1 MPPRFLQLI
10 VISMVSCH
18 THASSLDADHAEL
31 LHSVR
36 EQLEGGGKVSE
47 THISDLREALEENA
61 KQVDLLTML
70 AYALLSRN
78 QPDEAVTQ
86 MKKALKLDKQQ
97 GRNGADGVAKTLV
110 KTLLRLNRFEEA
122 SQMYSTYEIPLDAA
136 THSMLALRLAQGSQ
150 TEREGLAALSHSE
163 KALEM
168 APQEPTTHLARGMAL
183 LMSGNFSPNSPE
195 PVMDAL
201 TSAFEL
207 REKGALDSAFP
218 EKWPETLEAHVHHT
232 LGKLIA
238 TTPPEPE
245 KNTRLDD
252 AVLHFTK
259 AAQLLPDHKVYKE
272 SLNHGYAAMIQ
283 REKALRTEGA
293 HANDIVIDRNKL
305 IVGKDEA
312 PTTLTKD
319 EI

>member
-1 MPPRFLQLI
+1 MPPRLLQLV

-47 THISDLREALEENA
+47 THISDLREALEENP

-86 MKKALKLDKQQ
+86 MKKALKLAKQQ
-97 GRNGADGVAKTLV
+97 GRNGADGTAKTLL

-122 SQMYSTYEIPLDAA
+122 SQMYSTYDIPLDAA

-150 TEREGLAALSHSE
+150 TEREGQAALLHSE

-168 APQEPTTHLARGMAL
+168 APLEPT
-183 LMSGNFSPNSPE
+183 P
-195 PVMDAL
+195 
-201 TSAFEL
+201 
-207 REKGALDSAFP
+207 
-218 EKWPETLEAHVHHT
+218 
-232 LGKLIA
+232 
-238 TTPPEPE
+238 
-245 KNTRLDD
+245 
-252 AVLHFTK
+252 
-259 AAQLLPDHKVYKE
+259 
-272 SLNHGYAAMIQ
+272 
-283 REKALRTEGA
+283 
-293 HANDIVIDRNKL
+293 
-305 IVGKDEA
+305 
-312 PTTLTKD
+312 
-319 EI
+319 